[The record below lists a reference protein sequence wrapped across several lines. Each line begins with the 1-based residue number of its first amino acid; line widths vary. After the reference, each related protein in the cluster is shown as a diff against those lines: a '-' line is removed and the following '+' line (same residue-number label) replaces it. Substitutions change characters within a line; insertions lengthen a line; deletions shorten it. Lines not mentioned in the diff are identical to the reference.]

1 MKLYVTRHG
10 QTQYNIDVRICGR
23 ADVRLTEK
31 GIAQAHELA
40 QVMQEEKLDIDLII
54 SSPLIR
60 AKETA
65 DIVGGS
71 IGVPVEVD
79 ERLAERDYGTVDGTY
94 EGTPGF
100 MEQWVQFGYQY
111 PKGESLLKVVQRVYN
126 FLDDL
131 KQRYPGKKIMVIS
144 HGGVCR
150 VINSYFESLYNE
162 EFFRFNLGNC
172 KVLQYDL

>member
-10 QTQYNIDVRICGR
+10 QTQYNIEVRICGR
-23 ADVRLTEK
+23 ANVRLTEK
-31 GIAQAHELA
+31 GISQAHELA
-40 QVMQEEKLDIDLII
+40 QSMQD
-54 SSPLIR
+54 
-60 AKETA
+60 T
-65 DIVGGS
+65 DIVGAA

-79 ERLAERDYGTVDGTY
+79 DRLAERDYGVIDGTY

-111 PKGESLLKVVQRVYN
+111 PEGESLLKVVQRVYN
-126 FLDDL
+126 FLDDI
-131 KQRYPGKKIMVIS
+131 KQRYADKKVMVIS

-150 VINSYFESLYNE
+150 VINSYFESLDNE
-162 EFFRFNLGNC
+162 DFFKFNLGNC

>member
-10 QTQYNIDVRICGR
+10 QTQYNIEVRICGR
-23 ADVRLTEK
+23 ANVRLTEK
-31 GIAQAHELA
+31 GILQAHELA
-40 QVMQEEKLDIDLII
+40 QSMQDTDVDLII
-54 SSPLIR
+54 SSPLVR

-65 DIVGGS
+65 DIVGAA

-79 ERLAERDYGTVDGTY
+79 DRLAERDYGVIDGTY

-111 PKGESLLKVVQRVYN
+111 PEGESLLKVVQRVYN
-126 FLDDL
+126 FLDDI
-131 KQRYPGKKIMVIS
+131 KQRYADKKVMVIS

-150 VINSYFESLYNE
+150 VINSYFESLDNE
-162 EFFRFNLGNC
+162 DFFKFNLGNC